1 MAERQASPVL
11 DAPPGRR
18 ARAEAIAAIHLAS
31 IRRQFAI
38 IRQVGGSDPGP
49 RVREGFWCV
58 METVLAHLRGR
69 RMTHKLLAAEAQ
81 GLISGPTLSRALDDM
96 EARGFLRCVPAPE
109 DARVKLLV
117 PTEQALGILYARA
130 DESFA
135 EFEAIVTAAR
145 RGIPVAEGGRE
156 AGGGQEP
163 SN

>member
-1 MAERQASPVL
+1 VAEQQASPVL

-18 ARAEAIAAIHLAS
+18 ARAEAIVAIHLAS

-69 RMTHKLLAAEAQ
+69 RMTHKLLAAEAR

-109 DARVKLLV
+109 DARVKLIL
-117 PTEQALGILYARA
+117 PTEVALAMLYARA
-130 DESFA
+130 EESFA
-135 EFEAIVTAAR
+135 EFDAIVSAAR
-145 RGIPVAEGGRE
+145 RGIAAGNGR
-156 AGGGQEP
+156 A
-163 SN
+163 SSD